1 MRFVIYKNSVPAT
14 ICSMLGAAF
23 FALAVLAL
31 INGEIDILSG
41 VITILISL
49 GLMWLGGFISER
61 KARCRRQRARQGA
74 ENAPSRPAAQAAP
87 AYSTREERACPAPE
101 KKAVKA
107 SAVLAGV
114 FFLLAAL
121 LEAAAILIPCAELG
135 QPLMLRSEEVML
147 AAMGILQAIAFFR
160 TRHTQQASVL
170 LLIGFLGLALGSADA
185 ALLAHR
191 VYGAGSY
198 ATEEGIHYAM
208 AAAPALKAAAYL
220 VMAIFSLL
228 AMRKFRDR
236 CGGIVRWP
244 WLVPILALLPACAK
258 ELSDNDA
265 LQGLLHSLS
274 RSGGFPGLSHLVH
287 SVLLHAY
294 AVVLLAAAVLFSA
307 VCLRRLCRKPAAA
320 YAPAA
325 KEAFPRRMEKS
336 SGFQETAGAFFFV
349 LPFPA
354 AEGPLRL
361 PVIPRQIRAHDP
373 PGRYRPAPPGP
384 CAAPDAFPDDSP
396 SPRWK

>member
-121 LEAAAILIPCAELG
+121 LEAAAILIP
-135 QPLMLRSEEVML
+135 
-147 AAMGILQAIAFFR
+147 
-160 TRHTQQASVL
+160 
-170 LLIGFLGLALGSADA
+170 
-185 ALLAHR
+185 
-191 VYGAGSY
+191 
-198 ATEEGIHYAM
+198 
-208 AAAPALKAAAYL
+208 
-220 VMAIFSLL
+220 
-228 AMRKFRDR
+228 
-236 CGGIVRWP
+236 
-244 WLVPILALLPACAK
+244 
-258 ELSDNDA
+258 
-265 LQGLLHSLS
+265 
-274 RSGGFPGLSHLVH
+274 
-287 SVLLHAY
+287 
-294 AVVLLAAAVLFSA
+294 
-307 VCLRRLCRKPAAA
+307 
-320 YAPAA
+320 
-325 KEAFPRRMEKS
+325 
-336 SGFQETAGAFFFV
+336 
-349 LPFPA
+349 
-354 AEGPLRL
+354 
-361 PVIPRQIRAHDP
+361 
-373 PGRYRPAPPGP
+373 
-384 CAAPDAFPDDSP
+384 
-396 SPRWK
+396 